1 MGTKCAPA
9 YASIFMGHV
18 EKTLQTMAGDK
29 VLLWRWFI
37 DDILL
42 VYGGTREQFDQY
54 MAEINGIHP
63 TIMFTS
69 ECSDEQVTFL
79 EVAVHKEP
87 ITFDEQQ
94 TTLIPKAVH
103 KDANPPLTFVTTYN
117 DVVPKQWDNGQ
128 QGGEIYKPVAIF
140 SSQSTPNEIA
150 IVSTPNALVSDHVGN
165 QTTQGCVKR
174 ARLDV
179 HHNSANVETM
189 MPSLP
194 TGPIDN
200 PVKTC
205 TWVDPALHQPRLTHV
220 PLPYLSGC
228 DDDEFVVV
236 IQDCFNL
243 DVPLPSLTS
252 QPLPLT
258 SQPLPPLTSQPFPPL
273 TPHPGFP
280 KVSGCDGQYI
290 DENPVAK
297 EADAP
302 NDTLMNVIYFSN
314 KDAPDEE
321 KISGVVAVQEQM
333 AFVESLRERSTY
345 TEMPHTLEDIHNK
358 QMYTKS
364 IIITTTPH
372 LLIQGRHQLELLE
385 YLLLD
390 QLSCAQTK
398 RSVVGGAERSV
409 VGGGRLR
416 CSGGKAEAGLPKA
429 SRPARSDFQLG
440 LTGRTLT

>member
-220 PLPYLSGC
+220 PLPYLSAPTT
-228 DDDEFVVV
+228 
-236 IQDCFNL
+236 NL
-243 DVPLPSLTS
+243 SAPPTTDLSAFPTTDPSPRVSES
-252 QPLPLT
+252 QSTRPIIIITTPIIT
-258 SQPLPPLTSQPFPPL
+258 ITTPISS
-273 TPHPGFP
+273 PHPSSSSP
-280 KVSGCDGQYI
+280 LIIIITTPIIIITYI
-290 DENPVAK
+290 
-297 EADAP
+297 
-302 NDTLMNVIYFSN
+302 TFS
-314 KDAPDEE
+314 
-321 KISGVVAVQEQM
+321 
-333 AFVESLRERSTY
+333 T
-345 TEMPHTLEDIHNK
+345 
-358 QMYTKS
+358 MYTKS

-409 VGGGRLR
+409 VGGG
-416 CSGGKAEAGLPKA
+416 G
-429 SRPARSDFQLG
+429 
-440 LTGRTLT
+440 